1 MVQEATIESMSSLT
15 ETRDPDTG
23 GHIKRTQN
31 YVRLLAEYMK
41 NQAGFKGLLDDETID
56 LLCKSAPLHDIGKVG
71 ISDRI
76 LLKPG
81 KLTEQEFEEMKQH
94 TTYGRDAILSAE
106 KKLGEISFLR
116 FAGKL
121 PIHTMK
127 GGTGPDI
134 RNVSKGNK
142 FPCPAGSWRW
152 PIHTMH

>member
-41 NQAGFKGLLDDETID
+41 KQAGFTALLNDEAID

-71 ISDRI
+71 VSDRI

-94 TTYGRDAILSAE
+94 TIYGRDAILSAE
-106 KKLGEISFLR
+106 KSSGKYPFYALP
-116 FAGKL
+116 GKL
-121 PIHTMK
+121 LTHTMK
-127 GGTGPDI
+127 DGTGLDI
-134 RNVSKGNK
+134 RNASGGNK
-142 FPCPAGSWRW
+142 FQYPVDSWRW
-152 PIHTMH
+152 LTHTMH